1 MRARLFRLALLLILA
16 ALLTPFLK
24 DFIRDVLLLPLLY
37 AAWLARIIFE
47 TIPQV
52 AIWIIFLVVA
62 LLVALRSLSGGRAVR
77 LDSRETPVRVT
88 GRIESWARLVDQ
100 AGQEHYARWRLAREM
115 RKLTLA
121 ILASEKQLSQEQ
133 VMRALQDNRLD
144 LPPEIR
150 AYLQASMTS
159 FSYFSPTRFWFW
171 QKPTRPSDLDL
182 DPEQV
187 LQFLEERYGI

>member
-1 MRARLFRLALLLILA
+1 MRARLVRLALVMLLA

-37 AAWLARIIFE
+37 VAWLARIVFDS
-47 TIPQV
+47 IPQV
-52 AIWIIFLVVA
+52 AIWIVFLVVA
-62 LLVALRSLSGGRAVR
+62 LLVALRSLSGGRTGR
-77 LDSRETPVRVT
+77 LDTRETPVRVV

-100 AGQEHYARWRLAREM
+100 AEQEHYARWRLAREL

-121 ILASEKQLSQEQ
+121 VLAGEKQLSQEQ
-133 VMRALQDNRLD
+133 IMQDLKDNRLG

-171 QKPTRPSDLDL
+171 KEAPRSSALDL

-187 LQFLEERYGI
+187 LQFLEERYGV

>member
-1 MRARLFRLALLLILA
+1 MRARLVRLALLLLLA

-37 AAWLARIIFE
+37 VAWLARIVFD
-47 TIPQV
+47 TIPQI
-52 AIWIIFLVVA
+52 AIWIVFLVVG
-62 LLVALRSLSGGRAVR
+62 LLVALRSLSGGRAGR
-77 LDSRETPVRVT
+77 LDTRETPVRVV

-100 AGQEHYARWRLAREM
+100 AEQEHYARWRLAREL
-115 RKLTLA
+115 RKLALA
-121 ILASEKQLSQEQ
+121 VLAGEKQLSQEQ
-133 VMRALQDNRLD
+133 IMQDLKDNRLG

-171 QKPTRPSDLDL
+171 KETPRSSALDL

-187 LQFLEERYGI
+187 LQFLEERYGV

>member
-52 AIWIIFLVVA
+52 AIWIIFLFVA
-62 LLVALRSLSGGRAVR
+62 LLVTLRSLSGGRAVR